1 MQLNDASMEIRP
13 RDAWE
18 SLDLGVLLA
27 RRHAGLLMASWALV
41 TLPLFALFS
50 LLLWQ
55 SPTLSLLLFWWLK
68 PLYERLPLFIL
79 SRALFGDTP
88 TLRCSL
94 KALPQLL
101 RRQWFTSL
109 TSRRFSLTRS
119 FDLPVLQLEELAGP
133 ARAQRLRILHQR
145 DRKAATG
152 LTLVGVHLEMGL
164 WLGALALM
172 YMLIPPQLLADWHWQ
187 DLLGMTTDWLWLEH
201 LSNLLYVIVLIVW
214 EPIYVACGFSLYLNR
229 RTTLE
234 AWDIELAFRRMQ
246 ARISA
251 ILPVL
256 LLGLSLWLVL
266 PHSPALAAAATADLV
281 QASDP
286 ARSVPQGERLLN
298 QPLTSKAASDRI
310 NELLDQPPFK
320 YRETVTRWRFGED
333 ADDDPGW
340 LGRWLER
347 LLSNNLHPHR
357 SEIITNVTEAILWAA
372 LFGLIGLLLWR
383 YRDWIRL
390 YVIPLRVPRMK
401 QRRTPPSQ
409 ILGLDLQ
416 PESLPTDV
424 LAEVRRH
431 WSAQP
436 REALSLLY
444 RAFLSRL
451 LHERQLPLKSAHT
464 EGEILELLRKT
475 AQPHLMEYARALT
488 QHWLSVAYGHQLPS
502 DEALDE
508 LCQGWQKL
516 FGNERLA

>member
-1 MQLNDASMEIRP
+1 MQLNEASMEIRP

-41 TLPLFALFS
+41 TLPIFALFS
-50 LLLWQ
+50 LVFWQ

-79 SRALFGDTP
+79 SRTLFGDTP
-88 TLRCSL
+88 TLSRSV

-101 RRQWFTSL
+101 RQQWFSSL
-109 TSRRFSLTRS
+109 TWRRFSLTRS
-119 FDLPVLQLEELAGP
+119 FDLPVLQLEGLAGHK
-133 ARAQRLRILHQR
+133 RRQRLLVLQQR
-145 DRKAATG
+145 DRRAATW

-172 YMLIPPQLLADWHWQ
+172 YVLIPPQLLTDWHWQ

-201 LSNLLYVIVLIVW
+201 LSNLLYALVLLVW
-214 EPIYVACGFSLYLNR
+214 EPIYVASGFSLYLNR

-246 ARISA
+246 ARIRA
-251 ILPVL
+251 TLPVL
-256 LLGLSLWLVL
+256 LLGMSLWLV
-266 PHSPALAAAATADLV
+266 SPPNTALAAPTVAPM
-281 QASDP
+281 QAGNR
-286 ARSVPQGERLLN
+286 AETEPQNERLLN
-298 QPLTSKAASDRI
+298 QPLTSRAASDRI
-310 NELLDQPPFK
+310 SELLNQPPFK
-320 YRETVTRWRFGED
+320 HSETVTRWRFGED
-333 ADDDPGW
+333 ANDEPGW
-340 LGRWLER
+340 LERWLKR
-347 LLSNNLHPHR
+347 LLNSNLQPHR
-357 SEIITNVTEAILWAA
+357 SETIATVTEAVLWAG
-372 LFGLIGLLLWR
+372 LFVLIGLLLWR

-390 YVIPLRVPRMK
+390 YVIPLRAPRVK
-401 QRRTPPSQ
+401 QQQTPPSQ

-424 LAEVRRH
+424 VAQVRRL

-444 RAFLSRL
+444 RALLSRL
-451 LHERQLPLKSAHT
+451 LHECQLPLKSAHT
-464 EGEILELLRKT
+464 EGEILELLRQ
-475 AQPHLMEYARALT
+475 ADQPQLLDYAHVLT
-488 QHWLSVAYGHQLPS
+488 QYWLSLAYGHQLPA
-502 DEALDE
+502 DRALNE

-516 FGNERLA
+516 FGSERQA